1 MLNAILRE
9 FLVRTAAAAG
19 ADLTLEDV
27 EKFSKYGDLLL
38 EWNKIMNLTAVTDER
53 EIVLKHYIDSI
64 TILPYLDRICCKT
77 FIDIGTGAGFPGI
90 PVKILRPDINVVLL
104 DSLGKR
110 VNFLNIVIS
119 ELGLKEIRAVHMRAE
134 DGGKSQNYRENFDF
148 CVSRAVAS
156 LDVLSEYCLPFVK
169 VGGYFISMKGPAVFE
184 EAEKGE
190 RAIEVL
196 GGKLEEIR
204 EIDVPFVE
212 GKRYA
217 AVIRKIGK
225 TPEKYPRKAGKA
237 AKSPIK

>member
-134 DGGKSQNYRENFDF
+134 DGGRAPEFREKFD
-148 CVSRAVAS
+148 CAAARAVAPMNI
-156 LDVLSEYCLPFVK
+156 LLEYCMPFVK
-169 VGGYFISMKGPAVFE
+169 KKRTFYCNEGQRGGG
-184 EAEKGE
+184 
-190 RAIEVL
+190 VL
-196 GGKLEEIR
+196 
-204 EIDVPFVE
+204 
-212 GKRYA
+212 
-217 AVIRKIGK
+217 
-225 TPEKYPRKAGKA
+225 
-237 AKSPIK
+237 

>member
-110 VNFLNIVIS
+110 VNFLNAVIS

-134 DGGKSQNYRENFDF
+134 DGGRAPEFREKFD
-148 CVSRAVAS
+148 CAAARAVAPMNI
-156 LDVLSEYCLPFVK
+156 LLEYCMPFVK
-169 VGGYFISMKGPAVFE
+169 KNGHFIAMKGNAE
-184 EAEKGE
+184 EESYENALQE
-190 RAIEVL
+190 L
-196 GGKLEEIR
+196 GGKVELE
-204 EIDVPFVE
+204 DVF
-212 GKRYA
+212 
-217 AVIRKIGK
+217 
-225 TPEKYPRKAGKA
+225 TLPESDFARRIICVKKNHFLSTRYPRKAGIPR
-237 AKSPIK
+237 KSPL

>member
-134 DGGKSQNYRENFDF
+134 DGGRAPEFREKFD
-148 CVSRAVAS
+148 CAAARAVAPMNI
-156 LDVLSEYCLPFVK
+156 LLEYCMPFVK
-169 VGGYFISMKGPAVFE
+169 KNGHFIAMKGNAE
-184 EAEKGE
+184 EESYENALQE
-190 RAIEVL
+190 L
-196 GGKLEEIR
+196 GGKVELE
-204 EIDVPFVE
+204 DVF
-212 GKRYA
+212 
-217 AVIRKIGK
+217 
-225 TPEKYPRKAGKA
+225 TLPESDFARRIICVKKNHFLSTRYPRKAGIPR
-237 AKSPIK
+237 KSPL

>member
-110 VNFLNIVIS
+110 VNFLNAVIP

-134 DGGKSQNYRENFDF
+134 DGGRAPEFREKFD
-148 CVSRAVAS
+148 CAAARAVAPMNI
-156 LDVLSEYCLPFVK
+156 LLEYCMPFVK
-169 VGGYFISMKGPAVFE
+169 KNGHFIAMKGNAE
-184 EAEKGE
+184 EESYENALQE
-190 RAIEVL
+190 L
-196 GGKLEEIR
+196 GGKVELE
-204 EIDVPFVE
+204 DVF
-212 GKRYA
+212 
-217 AVIRKIGK
+217 
-225 TPEKYPRKAGKA
+225 TLPESDFARRIICVKKNHFLSTRYPRKAGIPR
-237 AKSPIK
+237 KSPL

>member
-1 MLNAILRE
+1 MLTAILRE

-110 VNFLNIVIS
+110 VNFLNVVIS

-134 DGGKSQNYRENFDF
+134 DGGRAPEFREKFD
-148 CVSRAVAS
+148 CAAARAVAPMNI
-156 LDVLSEYCLPFVK
+156 LLEYCMPFVK
-169 VGGYFISMKGPAVFE
+169 KNGHFIAMKGNAE
-184 EAEKGE
+184 EESYENALQE
-190 RAIEVL
+190 L
-196 GGKLEEIR
+196 GGKVELE
-204 EIDVPFVE
+204 DVF
-212 GKRYA
+212 
-217 AVIRKIGK
+217 
-225 TPEKYPRKAGKA
+225 TLPESDFARRIICVKKKHFLSTRYPRKAGIPR
-237 AKSPIK
+237 KSPL

>member
-119 ELGLKEIRAVHMRAE
+119 ELGLKEILAVHMRAE
-134 DGGKSQNYRENFDF
+134 DGGRAPEFREKFD
-148 CVSRAVAS
+148 CAAARAVAPMNI
-156 LDVLSEYCLPFVK
+156 LLEYCMPFVK
-169 VGGYFISMKGPAVFE
+169 KNGHFIAMKGNAE
-184 EAEKGE
+184 EESYENALQE
-190 RAIEVL
+190 L
-196 GGKLEEIR
+196 GGKVELE
-204 EIDVPFVE
+204 DVF
-212 GKRYA
+212 
-217 AVIRKIGK
+217 
-225 TPEKYPRKAGKA
+225 TLPESDFARRIICVKKNHFLSTRYPRKAGIPR
-237 AKSPIK
+237 KSPL

>member
-77 FIDIGTGAGFPGI
+77 FIDIGTVAGFPGI

-134 DGGKSQNYRENFDF
+134 DGGRAPEFREKFD
-148 CVSRAVAS
+148 CAAARAVAPMNI
-156 LDVLSEYCLPFVK
+156 LLEYCMPFVK
-169 VGGYFISMKGPAVFE
+169 KNGHFIAMKGNAE
-184 EAEKGE
+184 EESYENALQE
-190 RAIEVL
+190 L
-196 GGKLEEIR
+196 GGKVELE
-204 EIDVPFVE
+204 DVF
-212 GKRYA
+212 
-217 AVIRKIGK
+217 
-225 TPEKYPRKAGKA
+225 TLPESDFARRIICVKKNHFLSTRYPRKAGNPR
-237 AKSPIK
+237 KSPL

>member
-38 EWNKIMNLTAVTDER
+38 EWTKIMNLTAER
-53 EIVLKHYIDSI
+53 ESVLKHYIDSI

-134 DGGKSQNYRENFDF
+134 DGGRAPEFREKFD
-148 CVSRAVAS
+148 CAAARAVAPMNI
-156 LDVLSEYCLPFVK
+156 LLEYCMPFVK
-169 VGGYFISMKGPAVFE
+169 KNGHFIAMKGNAE
-184 EAEKGE
+184 EESYENALQE
-190 RAIEVL
+190 L
-196 GGKLEEIR
+196 GGKVELE
-204 EIDVPFVE
+204 DVF
-212 GKRYA
+212 
-217 AVIRKIGK
+217 
-225 TPEKYPRKAGKA
+225 TLPESDFARRIICVKKNHFLSTRYPRKAGIPR
-237 AKSPIK
+237 KSPL

>member
-134 DGGKSQNYRENFDF
+134 DGGRAPEFREKFD
-148 CVSRAVAS
+148 CTSARAVAPMNI
-156 LDVLSEYCLPFVK
+156 LLEYCMPFVK
-169 VGGYFISMKGPAVFE
+169 KNGHFIAMKGNAE
-184 EAEKGE
+184 EESYENALQE
-190 RAIEVL
+190 L
-196 GGKLEEIR
+196 GGKVELE
-204 EIDVPFVE
+204 DVF
-212 GKRYA
+212 
-217 AVIRKIGK
+217 
-225 TPEKYPRKAGKA
+225 TLPESDFARRIICVKKNHFLSTRYPRKAGIPR
-237 AKSPIK
+237 KSPL

>member
-110 VNFLNIVIS
+110 VNLLNIVIS

-134 DGGKSQNYRENFDF
+134 DGGRAPEFREKFD
-148 CVSRAVAS
+148 CAAARAVAPMNI
-156 LDVLSEYCLPFVK
+156 LLEYCMPFVK
-169 VGGYFISMKGPAVFE
+169 KNGHFIAMKGNAE
-184 EAEKGE
+184 EESYENALQE
-190 RAIEVL
+190 L
-196 GGKLEEIR
+196 GGKVELE
-204 EIDVPFVE
+204 DVF
-212 GKRYA
+212 
-217 AVIRKIGK
+217 
-225 TPEKYPRKAGKA
+225 TLPESDFARRIICVKKNHFLSTRYPRKAGIPR
-237 AKSPIK
+237 KSPL

>member
-38 EWNKIMNLTAVTDER
+38 EGKKKMNLTAVTDER

-110 VNFLNIVIS
+110 VNFLHIVIS

-134 DGGKSQNYRENFDF
+134 DGGRAPEFREKFD
-148 CVSRAVAS
+148 CAAARAVAPMNI
-156 LDVLSEYCLPFVK
+156 LLEYCMPFVK
-169 VGGYFISMKGPAVFE
+169 KNGHFIAMKGNAE
-184 EAEKGE
+184 EESYENALQE
-190 RAIEVL
+190 L
-196 GGKLEEIR
+196 GGKVELE
-204 EIDVPFVE
+204 DVF
-212 GKRYA
+212 
-217 AVIRKIGK
+217 
-225 TPEKYPRKAGKA
+225 TLPESDFARRIICVKKNHFLSTRYPRKAGIPR
-237 AKSPIK
+237 KSPL

>member
-104 DSLGKR
+104 ASLGKR

-134 DGGKSQNYRENFDF
+134 DGGRAPEFREKFD
-148 CVSRAVAS
+148 CAAARAVAPMNI
-156 LDVLSEYCLPFVK
+156 LLEYCMPFVK
-169 VGGYFISMKGPAVFE
+169 KNGHFIAMKGNAE
-184 EAEKGE
+184 EESYENALQE
-190 RAIEVL
+190 L
-196 GGKLEEIR
+196 GGKVELE
-204 EIDVPFVE
+204 DVF
-212 GKRYA
+212 
-217 AVIRKIGK
+217 
-225 TPEKYPRKAGKA
+225 TLPESDFARRIICVKKNHFLSTRYPRKAGIPR
-237 AKSPIK
+237 KSPL